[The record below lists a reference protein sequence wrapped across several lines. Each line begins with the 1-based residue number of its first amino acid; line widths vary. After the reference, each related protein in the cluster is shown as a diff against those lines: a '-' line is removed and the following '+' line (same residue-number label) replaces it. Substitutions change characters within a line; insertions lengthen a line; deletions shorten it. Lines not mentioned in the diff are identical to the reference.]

1 MVQPRAYK
9 LPTFLATCQ
18 CSDIRLLG
26 CGECKERK
34 VENINAILHRG
45 RIVLRNFLFTLCL
58 VYMCVSVVMGS
69 DMKTFF
75 SVENGKHLG
84 TPRVDIKST
93 LSGTDT
99 GAILRED

>member
-1 MVQPRAYK
+1 
-9 LPTFLATCQ
+9 
-18 CSDIRLLG
+18 
-26 CGECKERK
+26 
-34 VENINAILHRG
+34 
-45 RIVLRNFLFTLCL
+45 
-58 VYMCVSVVMGS
+58 MGS

-84 TPRVDIKST
+84 TLRVDIKST